1 MNIGD
6 TIEYEDYYGARKS
19 GVLSAIGSD
28 KDSYDDLMLENGVF
42 FYKSKRLNK
51 YVPVKDKSI
60 DSIYIEVSG
69 YKDKKEYLL
78 PTEVI
83 NY

>member
-6 TIEYEDYYGARKS
+6 TIEYNDYYGTRKS

-42 FYKSKRLNK
+42 FYKSKKLNK

-60 DSIYIEVSG
+60 DSIYIEVVG
-69 YKDKKEYLL
+69 FRDVMDYIL
-78 PTEVI
+78 PTEVL
-83 NY
+83 ND